1 MRKSTVH
8 LWIKTSRSVT
18 RTATLEFM
26 KTHQQNAEFR
36 IRAAAAAAA
45 EGGG

>member
-1 MRKSTVH
+1 M
-8 LWIKTSRSVT
+8 T

-36 IRAAAAAAA
+36 IRAAAAA
-45 EGGG
+45 EGGGRGEGDVRFV